1 VGCKTA
7 ISDDFSGIGGQK
19 RQRRNPHKRSVHAG
33 FVKTVEK
40 KFLEPPVKNG
50 DPLKNQAAVLPL
62 RIKL

>member
-1 VGCKTA
+1 MRA
-7 ISDDFSGIGGQK
+7 F
-19 RQRRNPHKRSVHAG
+19 